1 MHYSTSKDS
10 DDGTVATETVN
21 TVHCLRLNCKTTQ
34 RFSGRICLRPE
45 DVRGEPT
52 VTEPLETVGL
62 IPRQCP
68 LK

>member
-1 MHYSTSKDS
+1 MHYSTSKDC

-34 RFSGRICLRPE
+34 RFSGRICLRPQ
-45 DVRGEPT
+45 GESGKPT

-62 IPRQCP
+62 TPGRGP
-68 LK
+68 PK